1 MSEWVVAGG
10 MGGWVG
16 GWRGELATSRITS
29 DSACLTFLNGRL
41 NSNVKA
47 PPAC

>member
-10 MGGWVG
+10 MVG
-16 GWRGELATSRITS
+16 GWAGGGASWRHQGSHLTAHDLHFGLAV
-29 DSACLTFLNGRL
+29 L